1 MTGMNAMSGPAGAN
15 ANPVCTHCGF
25 TLAEFLA
32 RGLLGCPA
40 CYDQL
45 NDRSGEAL
53 RAELLQ
59 LHPSL
64 RRRPA
69 PSDRPGPS
77 ASGEETDVAVL
88 RERLGDALRGERYE
102 EAAALR
108 KRLEAIAARAGR
120 KGGA

>member
-1 MTGMNAMSGPAGAN
+1 MNGAGG
-15 ANPVCTHCGF
+15 NPVCTQCGF

-45 NDRSGEAL
+45 GEAL

-59 LHPSL
+59 RHPLLH
-64 RRRPA
+64 RRHFA
-69 PSDRPGPS
+69 SEAGAS
-77 ASGEETDVAVL
+77 ATGGEYGEGGENIADVATL
-88 RERLGDALRGERYE
+88 RERLGDALRLERYE

-108 KRLEAIAARAGR
+108 KRLDALSAARRTEGR
-120 KGGA
+120 GA